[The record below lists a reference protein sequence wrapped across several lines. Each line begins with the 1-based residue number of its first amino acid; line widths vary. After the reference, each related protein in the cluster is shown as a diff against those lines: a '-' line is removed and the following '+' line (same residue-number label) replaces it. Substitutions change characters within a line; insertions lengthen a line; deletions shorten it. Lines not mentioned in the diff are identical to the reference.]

1 MHWRRRGPRYGC
13 GNGLIIDQTPE
24 IDGGEVHY
32 DGALKRKDR
41 RIVPLESQDLNPENM
56 VVN

>member
-1 MHWRRRGPRYGC
+1 
-13 GNGLIIDQTPE
+13 LIIDQTPE

-32 DGALKRKDR
+32 DGALKRKDGR
-41 RIVPLESQDLNPENM
+41 FASLELQGLNPKNI